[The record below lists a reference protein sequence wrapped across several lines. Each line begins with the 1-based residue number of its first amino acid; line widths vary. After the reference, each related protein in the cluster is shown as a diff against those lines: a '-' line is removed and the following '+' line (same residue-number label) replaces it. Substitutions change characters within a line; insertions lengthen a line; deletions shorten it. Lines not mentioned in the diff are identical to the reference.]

1 MTVNRELI
9 AAQALRHRLPS
20 IYVVR
25 AYPQSGGLMSYGVE
39 RGAQMR
45 EAAGYVDRILKGAK
59 PGDLPVQSSSK
70 FEMVFNLKAAKA
82 LSITVPATMLGR
94 ADEVIE

>member
-1 MTVNRELI
+1 
-9 AAQALRHRLPS
+9 
-20 IYVVR
+20 
-25 AYPQSGGLMSYGVE
+25 
-39 RGAQMR
+39 MR